1 METFERVVGQ
11 ITDFLWGWPMIVM
24 LLGVHIFLT
33 IRLRF
38 PQLQIFK
45 AIRLSFKKDHGA
57 SGDVSQFGALAT
69 SLAATVGTGNIVGV
83 ATAVALGGPGAVL
96 WCWLT
101 GVFGIATK
109 YSEGLLS
116 IKYRVRTADGTM
128 LGGPMYAIE
137 RGMKVKWLAVL
148 FAIFTAVAA
157 LGIGNTVQANAIS
170 TLLSEPGLFG
180 ESFGGISTVA
190 SGLVMALLV
199 ALVIIFGVKGI
210 AKVCTAFV
218 PFMAIFYV
226 AGCLIIIFMNWSY
239 MGETVS
245 VIFKSAFS
253 AQAAG
258 GGFIGSTV
266 MMAARY
272 GIARGL
278 FSNESGMGSAPI
290 VAAAAKT
297 RNPVRQ
303 ALVSSTATFWDTV
316 VICALTGLVLVSS
329 IIAHPDISSSDG
341 AKLTQLAFGK
351 IPYVG
356 SIILTVGLVTF
367 AFSTILGWSYY
378 AEKAIEYL
386 AGKRFI
392 KVYRVLWVLLVFVG
406 AVADLSL
413 VWDIADG
420 TNALMA
426 IPNLIS
432 LVCLSGVIV
441 AQTRKYLWNKRLDDT
456 DDTEIP
462 QI

>member
-33 IRLRF
+33 ICLRF

-137 RGMKVKWLAVL
+137 RGLKVKWLAVL

-170 TLLSEPGLFG
+170 TMLSEPGLFG
-180 ESFGGISTVA
+180 ENFGGISTVV

-226 AGCLIIIFMNWSY
+226 VGCLVIIFMNWSY

-351 IPYVG
+351 IPYIG

-386 AGKRFI
+386 AGKKFI

-432 LVCLSGVIV
+432 LVLLSGVIV
-441 AQTRKYLWNKRLDDT
+441 AETRKYLWNKRLDDT